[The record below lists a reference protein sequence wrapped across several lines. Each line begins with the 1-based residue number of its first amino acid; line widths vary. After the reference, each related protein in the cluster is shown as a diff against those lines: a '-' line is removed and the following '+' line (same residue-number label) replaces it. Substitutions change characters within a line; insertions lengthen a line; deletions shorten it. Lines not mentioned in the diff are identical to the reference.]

1 MPDFHR
7 VTIRKGGNKLA
18 AVQRNSTFCER
29 REKYRR
35 ILEGLTLMSDIL
47 VRNVL
52 KQGSMRGIYS
62 AGDHGGS
69 DLAGAGMYRA
79 ERL

>member
-7 VTIRKGGNKLA
+7 ETIRKGGNKLA
-18 AVQRNSTFCER
+18 DVQRYSTFCGR

-52 KQGSMRGIYS
+52 KQ
-62 AGDHGGS
+62 A
-69 DLAGAGMYRA
+69 ACA
-79 ERL
+79 EYILQVIGL